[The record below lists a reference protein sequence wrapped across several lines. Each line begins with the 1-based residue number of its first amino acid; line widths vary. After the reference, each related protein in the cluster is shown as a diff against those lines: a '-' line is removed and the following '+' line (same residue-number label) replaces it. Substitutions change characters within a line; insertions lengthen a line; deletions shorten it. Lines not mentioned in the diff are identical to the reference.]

1 MNFNKWVLHFNLIF
15 ILLLILLS
23 LVYPKI
29 VPARLAT
36 LRSPSIFSDVER
48 DSSAKG
54 GLTKEQQQ
62 NLAGRKNG
70 KVIIRDYLSDT
81 ALINASGDAIPLQGL
96 MEKFSALKKDKT
108 KKIRIGYFGDSFIEG
123 DLITKDLREQL
134 QNMFG
139 GSGVGFVPVTSITAG
154 FRTSITHGFSGGWN
168 DINFKSDER
177 KTVNLFLSGHA
188 FFSEGTNTV
197 NYRAVQHPLL
207 DSFGHMEVLYGMP
220 KNQNSQL
227 QLNIN
232 GIPKIFKPAGLF
244 NTSDILLSNSK
255 AAEISTAGSDVP
267 LYGFSFESEGGIV
280 LDNFS
285 FRGITGVEINNISDD
300 MLAEIDKKRPYDLIV
315 LQYGPNLLFRAEPV
329 DFSWYRKMM
338 EPVLKKLK
346 KAFPQTDFLVISTAD
361 KAFNYGGEWK
371 TQRGV
376 EPLVDIQYEMAHG
389 QGMDFYN
396 LYHSMG
402 GNGGM
407 IKWVNEKPALANR
420 DYTHVNGRGAKKIAD
435 YLFTAIINEYHA
447 YDKPVH

>member
-1 MNFNKWVLHFNLIF
+1 MNFNKWVLRFNLIF

-23 LVYPKI
+23 LLYPKI
-29 VPARLAT
+29 VPARFAA

-48 DSSAKG
+48 DSSAKS

-62 NLAGRKNG
+62 NLADRKKG
-70 KVIIRDYLSDT
+70 KIVIRDYLSDT
-81 ALINASGDAIPLQGL
+81 AFINASGNAVPLQGFL
-96 MEKFSALKKDKT
+96 EKLSALKKDKT
-108 KKIRIGYFGDSFIEG
+108 KKIRIAYFGDSFIEG

-134 QNMFG
+134 QNAFG
-139 GSGVGFVPVTSITAG
+139 GRGVGFVPVTSITAG
-154 FRTSITHGFSGGWN
+154 FRTSITHGFSTGWN

-188 FFSEGTNTV
+188 FFSDGTNNV

-207 DSFGHMEVLYGMP
+207 DSFSHMEVLYGMP
-220 KNQNSQL
+220 KNQTSLL

-232 GIPKIFKPAGLF
+232 GTPKTFKPAALF
-244 NTSDILLSNSK
+244 NSTDVLLNNSK
-255 AAEISTAGSDVP
+255 AASISTAGTDVP
-267 LYGFSFESEGGIV
+267 LYGFSFEGEGGVV

-300 MLAEIDKKRPYDLIV
+300 MLAAISKNRPYDLVV
-315 LQYGPNLLFRAEPV
+315 LQYGPNLLFRAELV

-346 KAFPQTDFLVISTAD
+346 KAFPQTDFLLISTAD
-361 KAFNYGGEWK
+361 KGFNYGGEWK
-371 TQRGV
+371 TQKGV

-402 GNGGM
+402 GNGEM
-407 IKWVNEKPALANR
+407 LKWVNDKPALANR
-420 DYTHVNGRGAKKIAD
+420 DYTHVNWRGAKKIAD

-447 YDKPVH
+447 YDKSAH